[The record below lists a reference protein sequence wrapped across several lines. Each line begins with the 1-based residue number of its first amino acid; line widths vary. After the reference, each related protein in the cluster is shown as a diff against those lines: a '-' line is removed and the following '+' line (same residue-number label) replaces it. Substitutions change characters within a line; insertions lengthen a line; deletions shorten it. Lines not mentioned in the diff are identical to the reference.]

1 MQSPSRLTAEYKA
14 SAFTTRHKWRCCQV
28 RGPGPRRPWPKGTR
42 PPPIPHGWSQAPTHT
57 LCGFARRRRGR
68 SCRAAFPAAL
78 LRTPRAAAPLRC
90 ARPLRRAG
98 PAPRASCAPPPAPAL
113 GRLCAGA
120 PSPAPRA
127 LAGPAPPSPGPPPA
141 RAAPAA
147 AFPARGALGV
157 RVASRGARLAPPGF
171 ARAPLRPRPPGGLA
185 PALSPLRGAGAWFA
199 ARAACRACCAFPAG
213 FWRGWGSPL
222 RPPRPAVPAGDSG
235 GPGACSRLPEV
246 AHLCRRPPSA
256 RGPTVGGL
264 FGPVDSPE
272 IVNQGLHEKCD
283 RGFCRS
289 LGLDFPRFPWYADVP
304 EPVRAPMGAA
314 LVGVHAR
321 RGKRRLVF
329 DQAALFCVLRDS
341 WDPVQRALRL
351 FATRYQGARP
361 A

>member
-1 MQSPSRLTAEYKA
+1 MGL
-14 SAFTTRHKWRCCQV
+14 SAHAIAVAIDRGIQGCALTTRHKWRCCQV

-42 PPPIPHGWSQAPTHT
+42 PPPFPHGWSQAPTHT

-113 GRLCAGA
+113 GLCAPLRG
-120 PSPAPRA
+120 SVA
-127 LAGPAPPSPGPPPA
+127 LAAPAPPSPGPCPA

-199 ARAACRACCAFPAG
+199 ARARPRPLAA
-213 FWRGWGSPL
+213 PL
-222 RPPRPAVPAGDSG
+222 RWVSLWGWVLPCAPPPRRPRWGLREARNLFQAAGSRTPLPAAPVGL
-235 GPGACSRLPEV
+235 GADRWG
-246 AHLCRRPPSA
+246 R
-256 RGPTVGGL
+256 

-283 RGFCRS
+283 RGFFRS

-304 EPVRAPMGAA
+304 EPVRAPPGAA
-314 LVGVHAR
+314 TCVGVRAM
-321 RGKRRLVF
+321 GKSRLVLSTRRLF
-329 DQAALFCVLRDS
+329 YVLRDS
-341 WDPVQRALRL
+341 WDPVQRARRL
-351 FATRYQGARP
+351 FATCY
-361 A
+361 